1 MNKKYD
7 GKLVQALK
15 QRHKVEDYHGAPVL
29 VKYLPDC
36 DENGALQGLWPR
48 VHRQHRCLS
57 PV

>member
-15 QRHKVEDYHGAPVL
+15 QRQKVEDYHGAPVL

-36 DENGALQGLWPR
+36 DENGALQGL
-48 VHRQHRCLS
+48 
-57 PV
+57 